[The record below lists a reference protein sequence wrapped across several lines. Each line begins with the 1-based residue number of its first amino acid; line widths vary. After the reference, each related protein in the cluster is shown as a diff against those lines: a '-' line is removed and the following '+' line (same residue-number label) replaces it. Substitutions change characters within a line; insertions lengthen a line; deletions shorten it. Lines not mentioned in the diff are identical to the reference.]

1 MIDKITDGQIVAN
14 GVQSLANRPNAPSR
28 YGASG
33 LTATQLKQAFDNL
46 SSILAEKINE
56 IIDGLQENGG
66 ETVSITLPGFTN
78 ITTLG
83 QFLDFV
89 TSPNFSSQVL
99 QVYEKMGDETSVKL
113 QKYIFDVDS
122 VLMRLAE
129 RVSEI
134 EKKEE
139 TILSIGDKPSS
150 YAEEEKMWDIIGER
164 PKAFGKTGSL
174 WEAVYSMLDGLEM
187 TQSGVSSDISDIRS
201 SVSALDAELEA
212 RDKVLDRRVTNLEAV
227 NRGVS
232 YLEESVSSVAYEAP
246 IPTHAAPFAHL
257 DRVGGATTRV
267 ARRENILDLSALQG
281 GIIGSGG
288 LIGVVDKDTNIIT
301 INGYSSG
308 VEGFTFNGDFGTI
321 GHETENKYLRVEHIG
336 GTTTAPF
343 GSFFFSNALI
353 MGGIS
358 ADLPLNGNTETVWEV
373 SDGGF
378 FDEESIAAYNRIGS
392 VNINFGDGFFDNYQ
406 LRITL
411 SVEEYSL
418 TDNKPTALRVMSKNL
433 MPFPYKNGNRYISGT
448 VTFTVDDEGV
458 VTAERTGETGQKA
471 WFVFCDGAPISK
483 GKYTMSGC
491 VGGVLNSNYCFAIT
505 TRNNDGT
512 VSNDLAYTDGTK
524 TFTVNNDGVMK
535 LQIVIYENFT
545 GKVVFKPQLE
555 RGETAT
561 EYEKPSKV
569 ISTTAL
575 PNLDD
580 LIKDGWGQGV
590 PSVGGNYITFTDE
603 GKVMYQKT
611 SYRLVLDGTKY
622 VGTWAD
628 NGKKSIVLQC
638 NLMGNNLPYAV
649 GGGDTI
655 NIVSNDFEAFSREG
669 FYYVENPVRMVSAK
683 ERFIRFY
690 DPSWESLDD
699 ATILATFK
707 TECQARYA
715 EGNPIII
722 EYALA
727 ELPDPVDITEDFN
740 RLFGGEFD
748 GFIEGQGNGSVIIE
762 NEHKAD
768 LPTTLTYMV
777 STRGG

>member
-1 MIDKITDGQIVAN
+1 MINKITTAQIVAN

-66 ETVSITLPGFTN
+66 ETVSITLPGFPN

-83 QFLDFV
+83 QFLEFV
-89 TSPNFSSQVL
+89 TSPDFSSKVL
-99 QVYEKMGDETSVKL
+99 KVYAKMGDETSVAL
-113 QKYIFDVDS
+113 QKYIYDVDS
-122 VLMRLAE
+122 VLMRLTE

-187 TQSGVSSDISDIRS
+187 TQSGVYSDISDIRS
-201 SVSALDAELEA
+201 SVSALGAEVEA

-308 VEGFTFNGDFGTI
+308 AEGFVFDGDFGTI

-343 GSFFFSNALI
+343 GSFFFENAAVL
-353 MGGIS
+353 GGIS

-373 SDGGF
+373 SADGSGM
-378 FDEESIAAYNRIGS
+378 NRIGR

-406 LRITL
+406 IRITL

-418 TDNKPTALRVMSKNL
+418 TENKPTELKVMSKNL
-433 MPFPYKNGNRYISGT
+433 LDFSGEIGT
-448 VTFTVDDEGV
+448 VQAEGV
-458 VTAERTGETGQKA
+458 VSSYDTETGIFTLNGKVTA
-471 WFVFCDGAPISK
+471 LGNIPFLLKDAPKISANQNYTLSLEYVGGSLTVPS
-483 GKYTMSGC
+483 GKYAVAYLGRSINGKATNWIAVDLLTKNGARTITNDTDSTLSFWFY
-491 VGGVLNSNYCFAIT
+491 VNADVTFDNYQCRIQFERGDTAT
-505 TRNNDGT
+505 
-512 VSNDLAYTDGTK
+512 AYT
-524 TFTVNNDGVMK
+524 
-535 LQIVIYENFT
+535 
-545 GKVVFKPQLE
+545 
-555 RGETAT
+555 
-561 EYEKPSKV
+561 KPSQI

-575 PNLDD
+575 PD
-580 LIKDGWGQGV
+580 LSDLDGWGQGV
-590 PSVGGNYITFTDE
+590 PSVGGNYIEFCDD

-611 SYRLVLDGTKY
+611 SYRYVLDGSNKVAY
-622 VGTWAD
+622 VAADD
-628 NGKKSIVLQC
+628 NGKKCVFLYLNEIGVPLSHAVDGATSAFTVCDAFEGVSRIAFW
-638 NLMGNNLPYAV
+638 NTAV
-649 GGGDTI
+649 GTGGRI
-655 NIVSNDFEAFSREG
+655 CANIKNTLL
-669 FYYVENPVRMVSAK
+669 
-683 ERFIRFY
+683 FY
-690 DPSWESLDD
+690 DPAWENTENY
-699 ATILATFK
+699 AETFK
-707 TECQARYA
+707 AECAARYA
-715 EGNPIII
+715 EGNPIVI

-727 ELPDPVDITEDFN
+727 ELPDPIGITERFN
-740 RLFGGEFD
+740 GFD
-748 GFIEGQGNGSVIIE
+748 GFIEGQGNGSIITV
-762 NEHKAD
+762 NTAKAD